1 MGTFSCTI
9 QEVTGVASWG
19 TRLRLAAHGLKIRA
33 LRAASSQSR
42 LLLSPMATR
51 ASVRPR
57 QRNPPLEPNYLS
69 SWCANNIPSS
79 QYVFICNYPFY
90 R

>member
-33 LRAASSQSR
+33 LRAASSVTLAAQSNGHKSKCPATAAKPTIGAQ
-42 LLLSPMATR
+42 LS
-51 ASVRPR
+51 
-57 QRNPPLEPNYLS
+57 
-69 SWCANNIPSS
+69 
-79 QYVFICNYPFY
+79 VFLVC
-90 R
+90 